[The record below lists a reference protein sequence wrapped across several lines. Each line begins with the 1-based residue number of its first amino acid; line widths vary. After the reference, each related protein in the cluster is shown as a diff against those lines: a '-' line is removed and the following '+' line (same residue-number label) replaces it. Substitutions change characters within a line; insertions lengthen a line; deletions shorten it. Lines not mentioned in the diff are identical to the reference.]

1 MKNGFTLVELLAV
14 IVIIALLG
22 FITSISV
29 ASVIRTSK
37 NKLQQSQQ
45 TIIKDAVGMWLTEN
59 LDYVPTGNNCIYVT
73 LGELKEYGTINQIK
87 DLEKIEDLS
96 DETIIR
102 VDAID
107 GKKYDIEIDTDDYE
121 GCTKIYE

>member
-29 ASVIRTSK
+29 ASVIKSSK
-37 NKLQQSQQ
+37 TKLKDTQK
-45 TIIKDAVGMWLTEN
+45 TIIRDTVGMWLTEN
-59 LDYVPTGNNCIYVT
+59 LDYVPTGNDCIYIT
-73 LGELKEYGTINQIK
+73 LGNLKEYGAINQTK

-96 DETIIR
+96 DDIIIR
-102 VDAID
+102 VDSID
-107 GKKYDIEIDTDDYE
+107 DKKYDITIDTDDYD
-121 GCTKIYE
+121 GCERIYE